1 MNLLTSLT
9 VCSGLLFL
17 VYGGLCLSSPSMK
30 SEFIRF
36 GVGRFRTLI
45 GTLELLGGMGLLVG
59 LRWPPSLWISS
70 AGLSL
75 LMLCGLGV
83 RIRIGDGF
91 VRSLPAL
98 VLMIVNAYIFI
109 ESLSLA

>member
-1 MNLLTSLT
+1 
-9 VCSGLLFL
+9 
-17 VYGGLCLSSPSMK
+17 MK
-30 SEFIRF
+30 REFTRF
-36 GVGRFRTLI
+36 EFGRFRTLI

-59 LRWPPSLWISS
+59 FRWPPLLWISS

-75 LMLCGLGV
+75 LMLCGVGV

-91 VRSLPAL
+91 ARSLPAL

-109 ESLSLA
+109 ESLRLPSSVRTALHRTKEVEGGAGEGRYD

>member
-1 MNLLTSLT
+1 MNLLTALI
-9 VCSGLLFL
+9 VCSGTLFL

-30 SEFIRF
+30 SEFTRF
-36 GVGRFRTLI
+36 GLGGLRTLI

-59 LRWPPSLWISS
+59 LLWPLPLWISS

-91 VRSLPAL
+91 AKSLPAL
-98 VLMIVNAYIFI
+98 LLMIVNAYIFI
-109 ESLSLA
+109 ESLRVA

>member
-1 MNLLTSLT
+1 MSLLTALT
-9 VCSGLLFL
+9 VCSGSSFL

-30 SEFIRF
+30 SEFTRF
-36 GVGRFRTLI
+36 GFGRLRTLV

-59 LRWPPSLWISS
+59 SRWPPSLGIAS
-70 AGLSL
+70 GGPSL

-91 VRSLPAL
+91 ARSLPAL
-98 VLMIVNAYIFI
+98 LLMIVNAYIFI
-109 ESLSLA
+109 ELLRVA